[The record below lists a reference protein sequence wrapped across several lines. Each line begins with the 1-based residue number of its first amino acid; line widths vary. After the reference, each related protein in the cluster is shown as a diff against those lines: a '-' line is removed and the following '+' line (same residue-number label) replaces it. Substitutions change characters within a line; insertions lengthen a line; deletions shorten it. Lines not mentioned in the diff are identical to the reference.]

1 MRIQVQRR
9 MLRLIVKSKQHRSVL
24 SAHLSPLLQIIY
36 NQEQKQVHKALLL
49 ERPLEP
55 LEQLQEMGLV
65 EYSMLRSH
73 SLLLV
78 EWLQSKRPRVVS
90 VLYKIE
96 S

>member
-1 MRIQVQRR
+1 MRMQAQRR

-24 SAHLSPLLQIIY
+24 SAHLSLLLQRRH
-36 NQEQKQVHKALLL
+36 NQEERQVRKALLL

-78 EWLQSKRPRVVS
+78 EWLQSKRPRVVL